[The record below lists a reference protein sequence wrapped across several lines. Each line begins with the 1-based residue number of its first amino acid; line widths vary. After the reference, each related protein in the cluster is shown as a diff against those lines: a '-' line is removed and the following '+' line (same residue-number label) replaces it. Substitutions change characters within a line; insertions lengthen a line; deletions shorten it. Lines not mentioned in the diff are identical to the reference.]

1 MKKVLLCIL
10 DGVGI
15 SENKDNNAFY
25 NANTKN
31 IDSMINKYGMNLIE
45 ASGEYVG
52 LPKNQMGN
60 SEVGHLNIGAGRI
73 FYQPLARINHSI
85 ETKNFYSN
93 TKLLN
98 TIRNS
103 KGKNKKLHIIG
114 MISDGGVHSHIDHIK
129 ALLKMCFEE
138 KVDNLYFHLITDGR
152 DTYEKSA
159 TKYIDELQEEI
170 DKYKLG
176 SISTICGRYYG
187 MDRDKRWDRIKKAYD
202 SIVNN
207 RGEKYNSYK
216 ELIESNYK
224 KDIYDE
230 FIVPGIIDEK
240 GMIEDGDSVIWAN
253 FRPDRAWEILYAL
266 SNPMFNEFETTIKDI
281 NVTTLMS
288 VSDLVKCT
296 VAFEDEKLE
305 NTLGVYLSKMNLKQL
320 RIAETEKYAH
330 VTYFFDGLVDKEL
343 DGCKRILI
351 PSPKVATYDLKPEM
365 SAKEITKTLL
375 DEMNND
381 YDFILLNYAN
391 CDMVGHTGD
400 YGATIKAVETVDE
413 MIGKI
418 YEKCKELNYTLI
430 ITADHGNC
438 EEMKNEDGVVTKH
451 TTNKVPFIVCENHAE
466 IKMEKLSDIAPF
478 ILKYMNLQI
487 PDEMK

>member
-15 SENKDNNAFY
+15 SEKKENNAFY

-31 IDSMINKYGMNLIE
+31 IDSIINMYGMNLIE

-73 FYQPLARINHSI
+73 FYQPLARINHLI
-85 ETKNFYSN
+85 ETGEFYSN
-93 TKLLN
+93 QKLLN
-98 TIRNS
+98 SIRIC
-103 KGKNKKLHIIG
+103 KEKNKKMHIMG

-138 KVDNLYFHLITDGR
+138 NIDNVYFHLFTDGR
-152 DTYEKSA
+152 DTYEKSSK
-159 TKYIDELQEEI
+159 KYIDELQNEI
-170 DKYKLG
+170 NKYKLG

-187 MDRDKRWDRIKKAYD
+187 MDRDKRWDRIKKTYD
-202 SIVNN
+202 LIVNN
-207 RGEKYNSYK
+207 IGEKYDNYND
-216 ELIESNYK
+216 LIDSNYK
-224 KDIYDE
+224 RDIYDE

-253 FRPDRAWEILYAL
+253 FRPDRAWEILYSL
-266 SNPMFNEFETTIKDI
+266 SNPTFNEFETKKI
-281 NVTTLMS
+281 NINLITLMS
-288 VSDLVKCT
+288 VSELVKCNT
-296 VAFEDEKLE
+296 VFEDEKLE

-343 DGCKRILI
+343 PGCERILV

-365 SAKEITKTLL
+365 SARKITETLL
-375 DEMNND
+375 KKMNNN

-400 YGATIKAVETVDE
+400 YDATIKAVETVDE
-413 MIGKI
+413 MVGKI
-418 YEKCKELNYTLI
+418 YERCKELGYTLI
-430 ITADHGNC
+430 VTADHGNC
-438 EEMKNEDGVVTKH
+438 EEMKDENGVVTKH
-451 TTNKVPFIVCENHAE
+451 TSNKVPFIVCDKHDE
-466 IKMEKLSDIAPF
+466 IDIEKLSDIAPY
-478 ILKYMNLQI
+478 ILKYMNLKI